1 MIAIVTD
8 STVYLTK
15 DQAAQLGVRVAP
27 MRYTV
32 NSQPFIESYS
42 DGNGEFLPFL
52 SGKYSVS
59 TGQVPVAAFASA
71 FAELLRRGYQVLC
84 LTISS
89 RLSGCYRSAFLAAQ
103 QLPQGK
109 DKILVVDSLTTAGGL
124 SLLCQEAV
132 RLNDGSR
139 TLEQLAL
146 AVEEIR
152 GRIGL
157 RFSLDS
163 MDALRRSG
171 RIGIVRQSVSTM
183 LSSKP
188 ILMCRDGSVVSCGTQ
203 KGRSGQVKGLLEQ
216 VPAQVE
222 RFVVIT
228 MGRAQEMEQPLVREI
243 GRRWPGVPIQHST
256 LGPVLGVHL
265 GSSVTGVA
273 WLEKENS

>member
-32 NSQPFIESYS
+32 NSQTFIESYS
-42 DGNGEFLPFL
+42 DCNGEFLPFL
-52 SGKYSVS
+52 TGRYSLG

-71 FAELLRRGYQVLC
+71 FEELLRRGYQVLC

-89 RLSGCYRSAFLAAQ
+89 RLSGCYRSASLAARQ
-103 QLPQGK
+103 VLRGREG
-109 DKILVVDSLTTAGGL
+109 ILVVDSLSTSGGL

-146 AVEEIR
+146 AVEELR

-163 MDALRRSG
+163 MEALRRSG

-183 LSSKP
+183 LSCKP
-188 ILMCRDGSVVSCGTQ
+188 ILMCHNGGVVSCGTQ
-203 KGRSGQVKGLLEQ
+203 KGRSGQIRGLLDQ
-216 VPAQVE
+216 IPPQVE

-228 MGRAQEMEQPLVREI
+228 MGRSQEAEKPLTQEI
-243 GRRWPGVPIQHST
+243 GRRWPGVPIQHAT

-265 GSSVTGVA
+265 GSSVAGVA
-273 WLEKENS
+273 WLEKEKA